1 MNYNMQHFSQQQS
14 GGYQH
19 QQNLSNPQN
28 NYLNSHQQHPQLW
41 TAEQNNYPQ
50 QPSSSNNNNN
60 NGFNSNNM
68 TKGADI
74 NNSNT
79 FRSSNSNT
87 GNHPISQ
94 SNVSQQGT
102 TAFNQAV
109 PLANQVGQHH
119 NGSTIV
125 NPAWVANSHQNIDPN
140 WQQNMGS
147 NVQQPQNPNPLQT
160 QPQQSSLQ
168 RTFDYVQQC
177 QNWST

>member
-50 QPSSSNNNNN
+50 QSSSSNNNN

-109 PLANQVGQHH
+109 PLANQVGQHQ

-125 NPAWVANSHQNIDPN
+125 NPSWVANSHQNIDPN